1 MANKYLDDVG
11 LAYFK
16 DKNDDIYAGSLSGSG
31 RTVTLT
37 SVSGE
42 TLGNYTIPLQDLSA
56 YALKTDLTEAV
67 NFKGVVST
75 WANLP
80 SSGMSTGDMYIVT
93 TADST
98 HSLPANGNVIWTG
111 SAWDVIGEVFAVN
124 RIDETT
130 DIDPLFE

>member
-31 RTVTLT
+31 RTITLT

-42 TLGNYTIPLQDLSA
+42 TLGNYTVPLQDLSA

-67 NFKGVVST
+67 NFKGVKAT

-80 SSGMSTGDMYIVT
+80 SSGNSTGDMYIVT
-93 TADST
+93 AADAT
-98 HSLPANGNVIWTG
+98 HNSPANGNVIWTG
-111 SAWDVIGEVFAVN
+111 SDWDVIGEVFAVN

-130 DIDPLFE
+130 DIDPLFA